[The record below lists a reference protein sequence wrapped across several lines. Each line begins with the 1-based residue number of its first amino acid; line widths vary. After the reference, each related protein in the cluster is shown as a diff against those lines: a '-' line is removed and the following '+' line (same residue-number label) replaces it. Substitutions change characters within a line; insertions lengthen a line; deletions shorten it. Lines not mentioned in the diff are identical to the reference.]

1 MMMLGADVNL
11 EESFLWHFESDSR
24 FFLGHNTKAQMFHTY
39 IYMWH
44 ILSEVGRKLSQQIV
58 MMMGADEVIAK
69 IIEI

>member
-39 IYMWH
+39 MYICGISYQK
-44 ILSEVGRKLSQQIV
+44 SGGSYRSKL
-58 MMMGADEVIAK
+58 
-69 IIEI
+69 